1 LLPSADGRRLLHASG
16 FLADTEASQ
25 PEDAARSF
33 LSTHGPAFG
42 ITKRQALVSKGT
54 PAIGE
59 VGAVHFERTIDG
71 LPIFGGDLV
80 VGVDAQSRVFIV
92 NAGDVPP
99 VVSGRH
105 AIGEAAARSAAVL
118 SFGGSL
124 RGAGA
129 ANVALGWRTFGPS
142 VRAVYRVDFIAKDPP
157 GDWRVFVDGETG
169 KPLFR
174 ENLRYYASAQGSIFE
189 VSPVETAASAC
200 PLSGTGHSF
209 CASPVSVTIPNLST
223 GSDLTG
229 TQTTVYNCKGANAPT
244 SIPGTCTSVPAVSG
258 AFNFAVDS
266 TYKVTTDDF
275 AAAMAYYHL
284 DKHVS
289 FFKRL
294 DPTLPAGTGRAV
306 RASLP
311 AVVNSFE
318 GGATLENAFFSGAL
332 DAMVFGQGANA
343 DFAYDATVMYHEF
356 THGVVSAWGGFN
368 PTIDS
373 LGGLDEPGAV
383 NEGTADA
390 MAVSENGR
398 SQVGS
403 FITAT
408 GFPPSSPPTPFLRD
422 MNDPNASRACQG
434 DGTLV
439 TKLGGLT
446 ALNGLDGE
454 VHDDGEIWN
463 GFYWE
468 VYQGLKAAGIKACSG
483 SCDAG
488 PALQYKALQLA
499 AGTHP
504 SFNSYW
510 QTLKAGASALFP
522 TQSGVVGYVDCVAK
536 RRKLDKCDRTVPV
549 YAGERKGQF
558 IRLRFSPFQ
567 VALPATGPTQFSVC
581 SLNGTTTTVYARM
594 GLPAQITAIDPSTG
608 VATVTADG
616 SATFSQACSG
626 GLVATFSLSPA
637 GTWYLLFDSPNALS
651 GATPGS
657 DIYRID
663 VSQTGMASR
672 PASTAPAS
680 CAPPFLS
687 ITPRSAS
694 VSPRGQMVFTAT
706 GGSGSGYS
714 WSFGTNNS
722 GGSMN
727 ASTGAY
733 TAGPTGSV
741 TDTVKVTDSL
751 GNTATGN
758 ITVTAG
764 VSISPAAPSPPPK
777 GTLSFTASGG
787 SGTGFTWSLT
797 TNSSGGSINASTGAY
812 TAGPTGSVADTVK
825 VTDSLGNT
833 ATGNITVTA
842 GVSILPAAPSTPP
855 KGTLSF
861 TASGGSA
868 TGFTWS
874 LTTNS
879 SDGSINASTGAYT
892 AGPTGSVA
900 DTVKVTDSLGNTA
913 TGNITVTAGVS
924 ILPAAP
930 STPAKGTLSF
940 TASGGSATGFTWSL
954 TTNSSGGSINAST
967 GAYTAGPTGSVT
979 DTVKVTDS
987 LGNTATG
994 NITVTASSPSGG
1006 GGGCSTSGT
1015 AAPSILMLGL
1025 AVLLHRRRRGVRQ
1038 ARGQGDG

>member
-1 LLPSADGRRLLHASG
+1 MLATLLVSLAVAAHATDRFVEAHPASSRVASADGQRLVHASG
-16 FLADTEASQ
+16 FLAQTGGT
-25 PEDAARSF
+25 PEDAARAF
-33 LSTHGPAFG
+33 LLAYGAAFG
-42 ITKRQALVSKGT
+42 VTDRQVLVLKGA
-54 PAIGE
+54 PSLGD
-59 VGAVHFERTIDG
+59 VGGVRFERTIDG
-71 LPIFGGDLV
+71 LPVFGGDLV
-80 VGVDAQSRVFIV
+80 VGVDSLRRVFLV
-92 NAGDVPP
+92 NATDIGPS
-99 VVSGRH
+99 VSGRH
-105 AIGEAAARSAAVL
+105 GLDEAAALRAAVA
-118 SFGGSL
+118 SFADAV
-124 RGAGA
+124 RGAGPATVA
-129 ANVALGWRTFGPS
+129 AGWRAFGNS
-142 VRAVYRVDFIAKDPP
+142 ARAVYRVDFIAEHPA
-157 GDWRVFVDGETG
+157 GDWRVYVDGESG
-169 KPLFR
+169 KALFR
-174 ENLRYYASAQGSIFE
+174 ENLRYYASAPGSVFE

-223 GSDLTG
+223 GLDLSG

-266 TYKVTTDDF
+266 TYKVKTDDF

-294 DPTLPAGTGRAV
+294 DPTLPSGTGRAV

-311 AVVNSFE
+311 ALVNSFQ
-318 GGATLENAFFSGAL
+318 GGAPLENAFFSGAL

-356 THGVVSAWGGFN
+356 THGVVFAWGGFN
-368 PTIDS
+368 PAIDS

-408 GFPPSSPPTPFLRD
+408 GFPPGSPPTPFLRD
-422 MNDPNASRACQG
+422 MNDPNASRTCQG

-439 TKLGGLT
+439 TEFGGLT

-483 SCDAG
+483 GCDAG

-499 AGTHP
+499 GGTSP
-504 SFNSYW
+504 SFASYW
-510 QTLKAGASALFP
+510 QTLKAAASALFP
-522 TQSGVVGYVDCVAK
+522 FQSGVEAYVDCVAK
-536 RRKLDKCDRTVPV
+536 RRKLDKCDRTVRV
-549 YAGERKGQF
+549 YAGETKGQF

-581 SLNGTTTTVYARM
+581 SLHGTTTTVYARK
-594 GLPAQITAIDPSTG
+594 GLPAQITAIDPNTG
-608 VATVTADG
+608 VATVTADN
-616 SATFSQACSG
+616 SASFSQACSS
-626 GLVATFSLSPA
+626 GLLTTFNLNSA

-657 DIYRID
+657 DAYRID
-663 VSQTGMASR
+663 ASQTGMASR

-687 ITPRSAS
+687 STPGSAA
-694 VSPRGQMVFTAT
+694 VPPRGQTVFTAT

-714 WSFGTNNS
+714 WSFGTNSS
-722 GGSMN
+722 GGSIN

-733 TAGPTGSV
+733 AAGPAGSV

-764 VSISPAAPSPPPK
+764 VSISPAAPSTPAK

-787 SGTGFTWSLT
+787 SGTGFTWTLA
-797 TNSSGGSINASTGAY
+797 TNN
-812 TAGPTGSVADTVK
+812 
-825 VTDSLGNT
+825 
-833 ATGNITVTA
+833 
-842 GVSILPAAPSTPP
+842 
-855 KGTLSF
+855 
-861 TASGGSA
+861 
-868 TGFTWS
+868 
-874 LTTNS
+874 
-879 SDGSINASTGAYT
+879 
-892 AGPTGSVA
+892 
-900 DTVKVTDSLGNTA
+900 
-913 TGNITVTAGVS
+913 
-924 ILPAAP
+924 
-930 STPAKGTLSF
+930 
-940 TASGGSATGFTWSL
+940 
-954 TTNSSGGSINAST
+954 SGGSINAST

-979 DTVKVTDS
+979 DAVKVTDS
-987 LGNTATG
+987 LGNTASA
-994 NITVTASSPSGG
+994 NVTVTASSLSGG
-1006 GGGCSTSGT
+1006 GGGCSTSGV
-1015 AAPSILMLGL
+1015 ADAPTLVLGL
-1025 AVLLHRRRRGVRQ
+1025 AALLRLRRNGGRQ
-1038 ARGQGDG
+1038 ARSKGG